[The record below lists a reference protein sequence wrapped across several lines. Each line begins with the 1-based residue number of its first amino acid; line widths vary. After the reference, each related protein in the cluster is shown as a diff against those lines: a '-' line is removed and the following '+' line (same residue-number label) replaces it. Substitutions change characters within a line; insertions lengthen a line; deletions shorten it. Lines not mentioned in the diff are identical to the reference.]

1 MTEPAWM
8 ALADG
13 IWEWGLVP
21 LRAHKTESKNNPDK
35 PGILVTRHCKG
46 LVGAELIDY
55 RRVCTTIHEHA
66 VQAGIDLGELVLD
79 IARAMERGAHKAAAA
94 NAKRVGRLTPEQR
107 RQYRRN
113 SAAARGLAQWLSKEI
128 RERPIPTGPSDG
140 VITYTFTEGSD
151 RNPTALADILI
162 QRRFVKV
169 DATEAGATVH
179 CEGGPNSVAPAMH
192 RVADAINGL
201 HWIADLLRAD
211 VDRARPQGAASAKWK
226 PTALE
231 LRSLFQAK
239 FGEPLL
245 SAVGVLAGL
254 AHQCEVPSAELSR
267 LSKP

>member
-179 CEGGPNSVAPAMH
+179 CEGGPNSVAPAMQM
-192 RVADAINGL
+192 RSMVFIGSQICSEQMLTARDRKARLLPNGSQQ
-201 HWIADLLRAD
+201 R
-211 VDRARPQGAASAKWK
+211 
-226 PTALE
+226 
-231 LRSLFQAK
+231 
-239 FGEPLL
+239 L
-245 SAVGVLAGL
+245 S
-254 AHQCEVPSAELSR
+254 CEVSSKRSSVSR
-267 LSKP
+267 C